1 MEEYEKNIIP
11 HIEAIY
17 ETFTS
22 LEKTIAD
29 FFIRKEGHTDL
40 SAKKCVKA
48 AVRLRSVSVPICQ
61 EVRI

>member
-29 FFIRKEGHTDL
+29 FFIRK
-40 SAKKCVKA
+40 
-48 AVRLRSVSVPICQ
+48 
-61 EVRI
+61 